1 MMHPSYILRNKW
13 IMLRY
18 TALLKRM
25 PQWNALDLLSARYGL
40 ESESVLSVVVKTRRE
55 NKLLQ
60 QRGIIVN
67 LNRPKF

>member
-1 MMHPSYILRNKW
+1 MHQSYMLRNKW
-13 IMLRY
+13 LMLRY

-40 ESESVLSVVVKTRRE
+40 EPESVLSAVVKTRRE

-60 QRGIIVN
+60 QKEKFVN